1 MKNVLKR
8 VGALIMTAIMIVSTN
23 VAFVFAANA
32 EPPEITECGPYSN
45 GDFDIKFGTGYE
57 SYIKAIT
64 SVSVGGDDYELTSV
78 SFLISGATKYYVR
91 DNYILIGEGGTFD

>member
-32 EPPEITECGPYSN
+32 EPPEITECGP
-45 GDFDIKFGTGYE
+45 
-57 SYIKAIT
+57 
-64 SVSVGGDDYELTSV
+64 
-78 SFLISGATKYYVR
+78 
-91 DNYILIGEGGTFD
+91 